1 MLADRA
7 LARRLEEAAL
17 NAWPARHQLLLDGW
31 VVRLAGGYTKRA
43 NSATP
48 LYPSGRPAEETLAAC
63 EELYAAHGL
72 PTIVRIVDLS
82 EPPGL
87 DELLARRGYE
97 RIDPSEVLYRP
108 LDDAEGHVDGA
119 LELLELDPWL
129 AHYAELSGAPPAT
142 LPAHREILAAVP
154 SQRALF
160 ALRDA
165 GQVVAC
171 GMGVREGGFFG
182 LFDIV
187 VGAPFRR
194 RGWGA
199 ALVSGMLGWG
209 RRNGARHAYLQVV
222 ARNEPALALYRQLGF
237 RQGYR
242 YWYRVRRA
250 ARASGS

>member
-1 MLADRA
+1 GYKRQVHAGPIEATALGNVMTQALAQGKVDSLEEIREIVGASFSSDVYEPSADR
-7 LARRLEEAAL
+7 
-17 NAWPARHQLLLDGW
+17 
-31 VVRLAGGYTKRA
+31 
-43 NSATP
+43 
-48 LYPSGRPAEETLAAC
+48 AAC